1 MDEKTNISETID
13 AASGRNPRMDN
24 IAKRLLAHKEILAHI
39 LKGAVPEYKDCSIQE
54 IIDCIEGE
62 PQVGC
67 VGVHPDTTNIHGLP
81 NEDVTITEGKIVY
94 DIRFTARVPNEE
106 GHVSLIINV
115 EAQNKSNPGYSLIK
129 RGIYYCSR
137 LISAQKET
145 EFTHSEYDKIKK
157 VYSIWICTKAP
168 KEIEG
173 SVSHIYLTGENSKNV
188 VFAEKKEYDL
198 LHLVMV
204 YLSEDLG
211 IKEDMIRLLNSLF
224 SNEIGT
230 ETKKD
235 ILEND
240 FSIKMTENL
249 DKEVSEMCNISEGVY
264 EKGIEKGETQGRQAE
279 KISMIKNAKAEG
291 MSVEIISRLVKLP
304 VEEVEKLATA

>member
-1 MDEKTNISETID
+1 M
-13 AASGRNPRMDN
+13 
-24 IAKRLLAHKEILAHI
+24 
-39 LKGAVPEYKDCSIQE
+39 
-54 IIDCIEGE
+54 
-62 PQVGC
+62 
-67 VGVHPDTTNIHGLP
+67 
-81 NEDVTITEGKIVY
+81 
-94 DIRFTARVPNEE
+94 
-106 GHVSLIINV
+106 
-115 EAQNKSNPGYSLIK
+115 
-129 RGIYYCSR
+129 
-137 LISAQKET
+137 ISAQKET

-230 ETKKD
+230 EVKKD

-264 EKGIEKGETQGRQAE
+264 EKGVEKGIAQGVTQANIETAKKLLKLNSYTFKQIAE
-279 KISMIKNAKAEG
+279 
-291 MSVEIISRLVKLP
+291 LVSLP
-304 VEEVEKLATA
+304 VEEVEKLAVVNV

>member
-39 LKGAVPEYKDCSIQE
+39 LKGAVLEYKDCSIQE

-115 EAQNKSNPGYSLIK
+115 EAQI
-129 RGIYYCSR
+129 
-137 LISAQKET
+137 
-145 EFTHSEYDKIKK
+145 
-157 VYSIWICTKAP
+157 
-168 KEIEG
+168 
-173 SVSHIYLTGENSKNV
+173 
-188 VFAEKKEYDL
+188 
-198 LHLVMV
+198 
-204 YLSEDLG
+204 
-211 IKEDMIRLLNSLF
+211 
-224 SNEIGT
+224 
-230 ETKKD
+230 
-235 ILEND
+235 
-240 FSIKMTENL
+240 
-249 DKEVSEMCNISEGVY
+249 
-264 EKGIEKGETQGRQAE
+264 
-279 KISMIKNAKAEG
+279 
-291 MSVEIISRLVKLP
+291 
-304 VEEVEKLATA
+304 